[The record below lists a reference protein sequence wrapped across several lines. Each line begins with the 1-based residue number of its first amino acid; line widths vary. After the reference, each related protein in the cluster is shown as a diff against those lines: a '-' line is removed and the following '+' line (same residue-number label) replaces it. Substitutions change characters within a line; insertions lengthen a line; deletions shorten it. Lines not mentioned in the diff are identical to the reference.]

1 MWPIE
6 GVNSMENYQLFIG
19 GEFANAEGDRRFESI
34 NPATEEAWTSVPD
47 AAPQDVDRA
56 VRSAHDA
63 FRTGPWPR
71 MSATERGDL
80 LRALADRLAK
90 EGAEIGRIETTD
102 TGKLLRETVW
112 QAENTAKIYRYFAS
126 LAETLEGTVAPSPG
140 NKLLNLV
147 LHEPVGVVA
156 AIIPWNSQL
165 QLAAY
170 KIGPALVTGNT
181 IVVKASEDA
190 SAPLL
195 AFAKIAAEVGF
206 PPGVFNVISGQAATC
221 AVPLTRHPLVR
232 RIAFTGGV
240 DTARRL
246 IPNSADNLAR
256 VSLELGG
263 KSPVI
268 VFDDADLDSVV
279 NGQIA
284 GIFGASGQSCA
295 AGSRLICQAGVY
307 DEVLDRL
314 RARLSTIRVGDPLD
328 TKTDMG
334 PLATQRQRERIER
347 LLAESLSGGARL
359 IAGGKRPERFDRG
372 FYFEPTIVECTDQS
386 FPIVQ
391 QELFGPVLS
400 VLRFDDEKQ
409 AVALADDSEFAFA
422 GGVFTRDLTKAL
434 RVCRGIQAGRIWV
447 NTYRATAGNVPF
459 GGFRNSGYGREGG
472 RDALLDYTET
482 KAIMINAT
490 GEPVADPFVMH

>member
-1 MWPIE
+1 M
-6 GVNSMENYQLFIG
+6 GGYRLFIA
-19 GEFANAEGDRRFESI
+19 GEFADAEGDRRFESI
-34 NPATEEAWTSVPD
+34 NPATGEAWTSVPD
-47 AAPQDVDRA
+47 ASEQDVDRA
-56 VRSAHDA
+56 VRAAHEA
-63 FRTGPWPR
+63 FRNGPWPR
-71 MSATERGDL
+71 MSAGQRADL
-80 LRALADRLAK
+80 LRALADRLEKA
-90 EGAEIGRIETTD
+90 GAEIGRVETMD

-112 QAENTAKIYRYFAS
+112 QADNTAKIYRYFAS

-140 NKLLNLV
+140 NRLLNLV

-170 KIGPALVTGNT
+170 KIGPALATGNT

-195 AFAKIAAEVGF
+195 AFAQIAAEVGF
-206 PPGVFNVISGQAATC
+206 PPGVFNVVSGQAANC
-221 AVPLTRHPLVR
+221 AIPLTRHPLVR

-240 DTARRL
+240 ETARQI
-246 IPNSADNLAR
+246 IPNSANNLAR
-256 VSLELGG
+256 LTLELGG

-268 VFDDADLDSVV
+268 VFDDADLDSAV

-295 AGSRLICQAGVY
+295 AGSRLICQSGVY

-314 RARLSTIRVGDPLD
+314 KARVATINVGDPLV
-328 TKTDMG
+328 KATDMG
-334 PLATQRQRERIER
+334 PLATQRQRDRIER
-347 LLAESLSGGARL
+347 LLAESLAGGVRL
-359 IAGGKRPERFDRG
+359 VAGGKRPEAHDRG
-372 FYFEPTIVECTDQS
+372 FYFEPTIVECADQTQ
-386 FPIVQ
+386 PIIR

-409 AVALADDSEFAFA
+409 AIALADDSDFAFA
-422 GGVFTRDLTKAL
+422 GGVFTRDLPRAL
-434 RVCRGIQAGRIWV
+434 RVCRSIQAGRIWV

-459 GGFRNSGYGREGG
+459 GGFRSSGYGREGG